1 MSEEK
6 FSRRS
11 QYWFGLKGKDGYIHR
26 ERLRNQGYPD
36 EVFDGRPV
44 IGIATTWSELNPCN
58 VSLDQIAEYVK
69 RGVWEAGGFPLEFPA
84 MSLGETVMRPT
95 TMLYRNLLAMELEEL
110 LRANPLD
117 GVVLLGNCD
126 KTPPGLLMGAASVD
140 LPSIMI
146 TGGPMLN
153 GKYRGETVGSGT
165 LIWKYSEKVRSGEVS
180 EKDFMAMESCSAR
193 SQGSCMTMGTA
204 STMACIAE
212 ALGVQLPGL
221 AAIPAV
227 DSRKFKMAHLT
238 GRRIVQMVQEDLKL
252 SKVLNRKA
260 FENAIKVL
268 SAIGGSTNAVVHLL
282 AIAGRV
288 GVNLNLDDFDKLG
301 KEVPVV
307 ANMMPSG
314 KYLMEEFFDAGGVPA
329 VMQEIS
335 NLLNMDHITVTGKS
349 VKENIAGTE
358 NFNKDVIT
366 PAAKPFQKAGSGIV
380 VLRGSLAPDGAIMKV
395 AAASPNLLT
404 HKGKALVFDTIEE
417 YLKVADDPN
426 LPVTKDS
433 VLVLKNAGPKG
444 YPGFPEVGNLP
455 MPKKMLDQGVTDM
468 VRVSDARMS
477 GTAYGTV
484 VLHTSPEA
492 AVGGPLALVQNGDEI
507 ELDVPNR
514 KINLLVSNEELA
526 KRKQNWKAP
535 AARADRGWSKIYIDH
550 VQQANLGADL
560 DFLVGGS
567 GDGIP
572 RHSH

>member
-1 MSEEK
+1 
-6 FSRRS
+6 
-11 QYWFGLKGKDGYIHR
+11 
-26 ERLRNQGYPD
+26 
-36 EVFDGRPV
+36 
-44 IGIATTWSELNPCN
+44 
-58 VSLDQIAEYVK
+58 
-69 RGVWEAGGFPLEFPA
+69 
-84 MSLGETVMRPT
+84 
-95 TMLYRNLLAMELEEL
+95 
-110 LRANPLD
+110 
-117 GVVLLGNCD
+117 
-126 KTPPGLLMGAASVD
+126 
-140 LPSIMI
+140 
-146 TGGPMLN
+146 
-153 GKYRGETVGSGT
+153 
-165 LIWKYSEKVRSGEVS
+165 
-180 EKDFMAMESCSAR
+180 
-193 SQGSCMTMGTA
+193 MTMGTA
-204 STMACIAE
+204 STMACVTE
-212 ALGVQLPGL
+212 ALGVQLPGV

-227 DSRKFKMAHLT
+227 DSRKFTMAHLT
-238 GRRIVQMVQEDLKL
+238 GRRIVQMVEEDLKL

-288 GVNLNLDDFDKLG
+288 GVKLSLEDFDKLG
-301 KEVPVV
+301 KDVPVV

-335 NLLNMDHITVTGKS
+335 NLINMDHVTVTGKS

-358 NFNKDVIT
+358 NFNTDVIT
-366 PAAKPFQKAGSGIV
+366 PASKPFQKAGSGIV

-426 LPVTKDS
+426 LPVTKDT

-492 AVGGPLALVQNGDEI
+492 AIGGPLALVQNGDEI

-514 KINLLVSNEELA
+514 KINLLVSDEELA
-526 KRKQNWKAP
+526 KRKSNWKAP
-535 AARADRGWSKIYIDH
+535 AARADRGWSKMYIDH